1 MKKCQ
6 YCNAPITK
14 GTYCNEQCRNKYYCS
29 LKVDNTRIFP
39 GRKQL
44 DNIAMEAKKKHMTY
58 GQYRAEQLQM
68 VFAEITE
75 TIGNLEEER
84 QEKMTAFLKTI
95 LKSFLESLEV

>member
-14 GTYCNEQCRNKYYCS
+14 GTYCNEQCRNKYYYAQRCS

-44 DNIAMEAKKKHMTY
+44 DNIAMEARKKNMTY
-58 GQYRAEQLQM
+58 GQYRAEQLKEQ
-68 VFAEITE
+68 ARIELPEWAKENKDENHKTGIDRK
-75 TIGNLEEER
+75 TIG
-84 QEKMTAFLKTI
+84 TPG
-95 LKSFLESLEV
+95 